1 MDIASR
7 YVSER
12 GRNPRMPATKDN
24 LKYKYNRLGKEL
36 DTIRSEYE
44 DNVQSVIHDL
54 ERRYNETR
62 NWPLPC
68 YGKLKRMIKDSTN
81 DVVISKCRV
90 PVHEHSIKNMGD
102 RKDVYEQYTTMVYQ
116 NPKLAA
122 AAEKYGHSGILGY
135 CKLQK
140 AIVDKQRRSP
150 RKDVEKMHKEEIET
164 ENDDLKHHIRCYD
177 CKFLRAQDTLRELK
191 EDYSE
196 SKRYLPHLRYR
207 RMKKMIE
214 RVIEKKELLQL
225 D

>member
-1 MDIASR
+1 
-7 YVSER
+7 
-12 GRNPRMPATKDN
+12 MPATKDN

-102 RKDVYEQYTTMVYQ
+102 RKGKWVFVFLIWNFKYLQLYIK
-116 NPKLAA
+116 KLLVIFIIMKWWC
-122 AAEKYGHSGILGY
+122 EHTKT
-135 CKLQK
+135 QK
-140 AIVDKQRRSP
+140 AQSRF
-150 RKDVEKMHKEEIET
+150 EI
-164 ENDDLKHHIRCYD
+164 
-177 CKFLRAQDTLRELK
+177 
-191 EDYSE
+191 
-196 SKRYLPHLRYR
+196 
-207 RMKKMIE
+207 
-214 RVIEKKELLQL
+214 
-225 D
+225 

>member
-1 MDIASR
+1 MNVFFFKSNIIS
-7 YVSER
+7 

-102 RKDVYEQYTTMVYQ
+102 RKG
-116 NPKLAA
+116 K
-122 AAEKYGHSGILGY
+122 
-135 CKLQK
+135 
-140 AIVDKQRRSP
+140 
-150 RKDVEKMHKEEIET
+150 
-164 ENDDLKHHIRCYD
+164 
-177 CKFLRAQDTLRELK
+177 
-191 EDYSE
+191 
-196 SKRYLPHLRYR
+196 
-207 RMKKMIE
+207 
-214 RVIEKKELLQL
+214 
-225 D
+225 